1 MEADKNKPH
10 LSRAA
15 AAAHR
20 RLSASEAR
28 RKPASEV
35 MLVSSKSFP
44 SQQYQELL
52 TFIKGLQLPP
62 DVTLLF
68 TTVPNERVAERKAA
82 LAAQSSEHVDDM
94 LQAAGSKLALLSQL
108 KSDLGLSGTP
118 TPMSSFGSS
127 FDAPLGSPPPL
138 PTLPPTSKV
147 SVYEA
152 YSQEMSTPPV
162 PAARTK
168 GTGGGTATGSGEGG
182 GRLGSGSGSTT
193 DAPPGSKSSSPPSQP
208 LAGHVGASPQRVTLT
223 ETHFGTGSN
232 SGGAGFAINL
242 DALPAPAFVCD
253 ATGVVH
259 GWNAAIQQLTGW
271 PVDAVRGKRLVDV
284 LVPEDTRKHVHDC
297 LVRSRAADSA
307 VRLQTADGRLLDL
320 QVRLSNFALPPSA
333 ETSDAAAASSSVSS
347 VGAAGIAGT
356 SLPREGVL
364 AVGVDVTSLLGRAAA
379 ASQEV
384 HDLKRLIDCA
394 NAPIFGINAMSLI
407 TEWNR
412 KATQITGRTKWEVVG
427 RRLEDFIQP
436 EDRASVVEVL
446 DNALRGK
453 ETANF
458 EFPLYTKSKERVEIL
473 LNAATRRDANN
484 EIVGVVGVGQDITE
498 LNRGKAELGRVAN
511 DLKMLIE
518 SANAPI
524 LGVDTSGCINE
535 WNKKAAELT
544 GYTAQE
550 MKGCQL
556 VEAGPVKEEF
566 KASVRQVLTHAMNG
580 IDSTNFELP
589 LYARNGQRVELSLNA
604 TTRHSAKG
612 EVVGVVMVGQDITG
626 KKDVEKAQIA
636 AAKARAASDAK
647 GTFMA
652 SMSHEMRTPL
662 NGVLGMLQLALE
674 LDLPPKGLKYAQNAM
689 MSAQHLMNLVNDIL
703 DISKIEAGK
712 LELEQRVFNVHEVLH
727 AAVEIVKVNAL
738 NKRVRIEIDIDDS
751 LPVFVVGDQQR
762 LRQVLLNL
770 LFNAVKFTPQ
780 GRIVVT
786 AARQAEFANHLR
798 LQMAVEDTGIGIR
811 EEDIRHLFGL
821 FSKIRDKRVENPL
834 GVGLGLA
841 ICKQLV
847 ELMRGQIHVVS
858 EYGRGTKFFFNLL
871 VGKAGSPQI
880 EAHQRQAAEQRASTE
895 LISVDMVGKNVG
907 RVLVVEDNEFNIEVV
922 RCMLDN
928 AGHTVGMAMNGVE
941 GIEAW
946 QAARERGEPY
956 DAVLMDCNMPLMDG
970 YEATRRIRA
979 KLAEEAEVTG
989 QRTTETL
996 PIIALTAYAMPGDK
1010 EKCLNAGMSDYITKP
1025 VNRDVLISTVLK
1037 HMRLH
1042 WHHEKERALETKQR
1056 GGASITPERQ
1066 RPVLERP
1073 SGGYAGVAGRGV
1085 DQQRSANSLPSTSRA
1100 LTLAGSNGKGG
1111 RAMDSHGFVSEFV
1124 SGGGTFGGSGSSGSG
1139 SGAGTGSGGGA
1150 KGGKGVTAPAQGDER
1165 RKSKASEKANA
1176 SGGGSGDG
1184 ARPSASAGLEDVAHV
1199 DEPFNRSA
1207 ALDNYQGPG
1216 GELLLS
1222 RMEEEFVAKSGVLVG
1237 RMTVAAAQDDMAEL
1251 SHELETLL
1259 DFSHMLRA
1267 RGLTEALG
1275 TLERAIAENQPAELK
1290 KTLRTVDVAAQR
1302 VRSYIVRG
1310 PDPKQQTGAAATG
1323 DRAAV
1328 EAWVMAEKSRQRTR
1342 AFSYEEVPQSRGG
1355 FSSRSL
1361 VSNLS
1366 ETPVAPPH
1374 PPPSVNATPT
1384 VTWRSNNI
1392 AVPTM
1397 HEWMNYSAAAEH
1409 YSSAALGA
1417 AAGGGSGDGGGSGAG
1432 GCGAS
1437 GSDSRLSGDGE
1448 GSGSEISIDR
1458 KAVAGPISAFV
1469 QRGEMMV
1476 ERMQVLATKGDYKAI
1491 KREAGRMEDT
1501 ATKLGNVQ
1509 LKQLSRELAE
1519 AAGRANG
1526 EDIHRILDVVQQR
1539 LNIIMNYSVRGMLVY
1554 NTLTELS
1561 EDLRLAARSDAA
1573 TAHKLLL
1580 KATSEFGQLSDYLA
1594 GLRHLPLPGGTDDA
1608 AHAPAAESE
1617 PAASASP
1624 AAEPEAS
1631 DALQCKSVVASCVH
1645 NGKEMLEAMVREL
1658 LHGTLHHTAA
1668 CRLVADTFLAVVG
1681 DLGQAAESDQMAVV
1695 SERIERVNSQFFHI
1709 SDLIARNKMVT
1720 GKGPTHPT
1728 SPATPQQHKLSG
1740 GKFGAVDVHAS
1751 DEWWL
1756 LNTRRRRA
1764 ASVETPV
1771 VDEQQALR
1779 QFGGDLS
1786 FLRQMCAKFVAS
1798 GRGVIERIQGLIEA
1812 LSLGAAST
1820 TPMQDRYTELRR
1832 VAHSLKG
1839 AASTIGAMRL
1849 SQAALDL
1856 QLAAE
1861 SESAISSL
1869 NDLSQQV
1876 LLQFEMVCAAIDP
1889 ESGELDASKVE
1900 GPTRLVPSVPE
1911 PPAPAKGAG
1920 KDASA
1925 GGVGKQPR
1933 PNPNGRDNGREARG
1947 DGHFG
1952 ITLNATSTAAAEAR
1966 LAELERKEAA
1976 RKQAAAAAAAPK
1988 QTAAALAA
1996 ALASSAADAD
2006 AAAAR
2011 VAAAEARVPV
2021 PPAKATKGSALCLD
2035 PPAVNSTPMSAP
2047 GPSRMPV
2054 RKPAPKAQGK

>member
-511 DLKMLIE
+511 DLKILIE

-1056 GGASITPERQ
+1056 GGASMTPERQ

-1085 DQQRSANSLPSTSRA
+1085 DQQRCANSLPSTSRA

-1111 RAMDSHGFVSEFV
+1111 RAMDSHV
-1124 SGGGTFGGSGSSGSG
+1124 
-1139 SGAGTGSGGGA
+1139 
-1150 KGGKGVTAPAQGDER
+1150 DER

-1222 RMEEEFVAKSGVLVG
+1222 RMEEEFVAKSGVL
-1237 RMTVAAAQDDMAEL
+1237 
-1251 SHELETLL
+1251 
-1259 DFSHMLRA
+1259 
-1267 RGLTEALG
+1267 
-1275 TLERAIAENQPAELK
+1275 
-1290 KTLRTVDVAAQR
+1290 
-1302 VRSYIVRG
+1302 
-1310 PDPKQQTGAAATG
+1310 
-1323 DRAAV
+1323 
-1328 EAWVMAEKSRQRTR
+1328 
-1342 AFSYEEVPQSRGG
+1342 
-1355 FSSRSL
+1355 
-1361 VSNLS
+1361 
-1366 ETPVAPPH
+1366 
-1374 PPPSVNATPT
+1374 
-1384 VTWRSNNI
+1384 
-1392 AVPTM
+1392 
-1397 HEWMNYSAAAEH
+1397 
-1409 YSSAALGA
+1409 
-1417 AAGGGSGDGGGSGAG
+1417 
-1432 GCGAS
+1432 
-1437 GSDSRLSGDGE
+1437 
-1448 GSGSEISIDR
+1448 
-1458 KAVAGPISAFV
+1458 
-1469 QRGEMMV
+1469 RGEMMV

-1849 SQAALDL
+1849 SQEALDL

-1911 PPAPAKGAG
+1911 PPAPAK
-1920 KDASA
+1920 D
-1925 GGVGKQPR
+1925 
-1933 PNPNGRDNGREARG
+1933 E
-1947 DGHFG
+1947 
-1952 ITLNATSTAAAEAR
+1952 
-1966 LAELERKEAA
+1966 
-1976 RKQAAAAAAAPK
+1976 
-1988 QTAAALAA
+1988 
-1996 ALASSAADAD
+1996 
-2006 AAAAR
+2006 
-2011 VAAAEARVPV
+2011 
-2021 PPAKATKGSALCLD
+2021 
-2035 PPAVNSTPMSAP
+2035 M
-2047 GPSRMPV
+2047 
-2054 RKPAPKAQGK
+2054 KAQSAVVRSFL

>member
-1 MEADKNKPH
+1 MDADKRQGQAP

-44 SQQYQELL
+44 SQQFQELL

-82 LAAQSSEHVDDM
+82 LAAQSSEHVDDT

-118 TPMSSFGSS
+118 TPLSSFGSS

-138 PTLPPTSKV
+138 PTLPPTSI
-147 SVYEA
+147 YEA

-193 DAPPGSKSSSPPSQP
+193 DAPPGSMSSSPPSQP

-223 ETHFGTGSN
+223 EAHFGTGSN
-232 SGGAGFAINL
+232 SGGASFAINL

-284 LVPEDTRKHVHDC
+284 LVPEDIRKHVHDC
-297 LVRSRAADSA
+297 LVRSRASDTA

-320 QVRLSNFALPPSA
+320 QIRLSNFALPPSA
-333 ETSDAAAASSSVSS
+333 ETSDTGAASSSASS
-347 VGAAGIAGT
+347 VGAAGIAGPR
-356 SLPREGVL
+356 LPREGVL

-524 LGVDTSGCINE
+524 LGVDTGGYINE

-712 LELEQRVFNVHEVLH
+712 LELEQRVFNVHDVLH

-738 NKRVRIEIDIDDS
+738 NKRVRIEIEIDVS

-858 EYGRGTKFFFNLL
+858 EYGRGTKFFFNVL

-979 KLAEEAEVTG
+979 KLAEEAETPR
-989 QRTTETL
+989 QRTPETL
-996 PIIALTAYAMPGDK
+996 PIIALTAYAMPGDR

-1042 WHHEKERALETKQR
+1042 WHHEKERAQETKQR
-1056 GGASITPERQ
+1056 GGAVGTPERQ

-1073 SGGYAGVAGRGV
+1073 SGGYADVAGRGA

-1111 RAMDSHGFVSEFV
+1111 RAMESNGFVREFV
-1124 SGGGTFGGSGSSGSG
+1124 SGGGTFGGGGSG
-1139 SGAGTGSGGGA
+1139 GSGSGGGA
-1150 KGGKGVTAPAQGDER
+1150 KGVKGVTAFAQGDER
-1165 RKSKASEKANA
+1165 RKSKASEKADA
-1176 SGGGSGDG
+1176 GGGGSGDG

-1199 DEPFNRSA
+1199 DEPFSRSA

-1237 RMTVAAAQDDMAEL
+1237 RMTIAAAQDDMAEL

-1310 PDPKQQTGAAATG
+1310 PDPKQQAGAAATG

-1328 EAWVMAEKSRQRTR
+1328 EAWVMAEKSRQRAR

-1361 VSNLS
+1361 VSNVS

-1397 HEWMNYSAAAEH
+1397 HEWMNYSAAAEL

-1417 AAGGGSGDGGGSGAG
+1417 AAGGGSGDVGGSGAG
-1432 GCGAS
+1432 GCGAR

-1491 KREAGRMEDT
+1491 KREAGRMEET

-1509 LKQLSRELAE
+1509 LKQLSHELAE

-1539 LNIIMNYSVRGMLVY
+1539 LNIMLNYSVRGMLVY

-1608 AHAPAAESE
+1608 AHAPAAEPV

-1631 DALQCKSVVASCVH
+1631 DALQCKSVVASCVY

-1681 DLGQAAESDQMAVV
+1681 DLGQAAESDQMAIV

-1720 GKGPTHPT
+1720 GKGPPHPT
-1728 SPATPQQHKLSG
+1728 SPNTPQQHKLSG
-1740 GKFGAVDVHAS
+1740 GKFGAEVGHAGIHI
-1751 DEWWL
+1751 L
-1756 LNTRRRRA
+1756 P
-1764 ASVETPV
+1764 PV
-1771 VDEQQALR
+1771 IDEQQALR

-1861 SESAISSL
+1861 SESAIGSL

-1900 GPTRLVPSVPE
+1900 GPTRLVPSVSE

-1925 GGVGKQPR
+1925 GGVGKQLR

-1952 ITLNATSTAAAEAR
+1952 IALNATSTAAAEAR

-1988 QTAAALAA
+1988 PTAAALAA

-2011 VAAAEARVPV
+2011 VAAAEARMPV
-2021 PPAKATKGSALCLD
+2021 PPAKATKGSSQYLD
-2035 PPAVNSTPMSAP
+2035 PPAVTSTPMSAP

>member
-1 MEADKNKPH
+1 MDADKRQGQAP

-44 SQQYQELL
+44 SQQFQELL

-82 LAAQSSEHVDDM
+82 LAAQSSEHVDDT

-118 TPMSSFGSS
+118 TPLSSFGSS

-138 PTLPPTSKV
+138 PTLPPTSI
-147 SVYEA
+147 YEA

-193 DAPPGSKSSSPPSQP
+193 DAPPGSMSSSPPSQP

-223 ETHFGTGSN
+223 EAHFGTGSN
-232 SGGAGFAINL
+232 SGGASFAINL

-284 LVPEDTRKHVHDC
+284 LVPEDIRKHVHDC
-297 LVRSRAADSA
+297 LVRSRASDTA

-320 QVRLSNFALPPSA
+320 QIRLSNFALPPSA
-333 ETSDAAAASSSVSS
+333 ETSDTGAASSSASS
-347 VGAAGIAGT
+347 VGAAGIAGPR
-356 SLPREGVL
+356 LPREGVL

-524 LGVDTSGCINE
+524 LGVDTGGYINE

-712 LELEQRVFNVHEVLH
+712 LELEQRVFNVHDVLH

-738 NKRVRIEIDIDDS
+738 NKRVRIEIEIDVS

-858 EYGRGTKFFFNLL
+858 EYGRGTKFFFNVL

-979 KLAEEAEVTG
+979 KLAEEAETPR
-989 QRTTETL
+989 QRTPETL
-996 PIIALTAYAMPGDK
+996 PIIALTAYAMPGDR

-1042 WHHEKERALETKQR
+1042 WHHEKERAQETKQR
-1056 GGASITPERQ
+1056 GGAVGTPERQ

-1073 SGGYAGVAGRGV
+1073 SGGYADVAGRGA

-1111 RAMDSHGFVSEFV
+1111 RAMESHGFVREFV
-1124 SGGGTFGGSGSSGSG
+1124 SGGGTFGGGGSSAS
-1139 SGAGTGSGGGA
+1139 GSGGGA

-1165 RKSKASEKANA
+1165 RKSKASEKADA
-1176 SGGGSGDG
+1176 GGGGSGDG

-1237 RMTVAAAQDDMAEL
+1237 RMTIAAAQDDMAEL

-1310 PDPKQQTGAAATG
+1310 PDPKQQAGAAATG

-1328 EAWVMAEKSRQRTR
+1328 EAWVMAEKSRQRAR

-1361 VSNLS
+1361 VSNVS

-1397 HEWMNYSAAAEH
+1397 HEWMNYSAAAEL

-1417 AAGGGSGDGGGSGAG
+1417 AAGGGSGDVGGSGAG
-1432 GCGAS
+1432 GCGAR

-1491 KREAGRMEDT
+1491 KREAGRMEET

-1509 LKQLSRELAE
+1509 LKQLSHELAE

-1539 LNIIMNYSVRGMLVY
+1539 LNIMLNYSVRGMLVY

-1608 AHAPAAESE
+1608 AHAPAAEPV

-1631 DALQCKSVVASCVH
+1631 DALQCKSVVASCVY

-1695 SERIERVNSQFFHI
+1695 SELIERVNSQFFHI

-1720 GKGPTHPT
+1720 GKGPPHPT
-1728 SPATPQQHKLSG
+1728 SPNTPQQHKLSG
-1740 GKFGAVDVHAS
+1740 GKFGAEVGHAGIHI
-1751 DEWWL
+1751 L
-1756 LNTRRRRA
+1756 P
-1764 ASVETPV
+1764 PV
-1771 VDEQQALR
+1771 IDEQQALR

-1861 SESAISSL
+1861 SESAIGSL

-1900 GPTRLVPSVPE
+1900 GPTRLVPSVSE

-1925 GGVGKQPR
+1925 GGVGKQLR

-1952 ITLNATSTAAAEAR
+1952 IALNATSTAAAEAR

-1976 RKQAAAAAAAPK
+1976 RKQAAAAAAAAAAPK
-1988 QTAAALAA
+1988 PTAAALAA

-2011 VAAAEARVPV
+2011 VAAAEARMPV
-2021 PPAKATKGSALCLD
+2021 PPAKATKGSAQYLD
-2035 PPAVNSTPMSAP
+2035 PPAVTSTPMSAP